1 MKKKETDFEELMKNV
16 DYTRWLQALIPVMQ
30 PIIIFGAWLGF
41 SMFDKKAS
49 AVSKLIAICE
59 PIPTIDLN
67 VPRPVV
73 LASLYHS
80 TDEALKILKD
90 VIEYFKDLDIPT
102 ADEIIEEIKD
112 EITDPIVEAFD
123 ETLPDNPAFKTALAE
138 CVIKAKDDLGFMY
151 WLLGPAQVQLC
162 MLQKGFKVS
171 LKYIKDKL
179 FG

>member
-1 MKKKETDFEELMKNV
+1 MKKETDFEELMKNV

-73 LASLYHS
+73 LAALYHS

-90 VIEYFKDLDIPT
+90 VIEFFENIEIPS
-102 ADEIIEEIKD
+102 ADEIIDDIKEEVEETFI
-112 EITDPIVEAFD
+112 DPVTEASHDFQ
-123 ETLPDNPAFKTALAE
+123 TALSDCAANARE
-138 CVIKAKDDLGFMY
+138 KIPGGVLGY
-151 WLLGPAQVQLC
+151 RALGPAWIVSC
-162 MLQKGFKVS
+162 MIQKGYSIS
-171 LKYIKDKL
+171 LDYVKDKL
-179 FG
+179 F

>member
-73 LASLYHS
+73 LAALYHS
-80 TDEALKILKD
+80 TDEALKILAD
-90 VIEYFKDLDIPT
+90 VIEFFENIEIPS
-102 ADEIIEEIKD
+102 ADEIIDDIKEEVKETFI
-112 EITDPIVEAFD
+112 DPVTEVSHDFQ
-123 ETLPDNPAFKTALAE
+123 TALGDCAANARE
-138 CVIKAKDDLGFMY
+138 KIPGGALGY
-151 WLLGPAQVQLC
+151 RALGPAWIVSC
-162 MLQKGFKVS
+162 MIQKGYSIS
-171 LKYIKDKL
+171 LDYVKDKL
-179 FG
+179 F

>member
-1 MKKKETDFEELMKNV
+1 MKNV

-73 LASLYHS
+73 LAALYHS
-80 TDEALKILKD
+80 TDEALKILAD
-90 VIEYFKDLDIPT
+90 VIEFFENIEIPS
-102 ADEIIEEIKD
+102 ADEILEDIEEEIK
-112 EITDPIVEAFD
+112 ETFIDPVTEASHEFQSALGD
-123 ETLPDNPAFKTALAE
+123 CRDN
-138 CVIKAKDDLGFMY
+138 AKKNLGRFTY
-151 WLLGPAQVQLC
+151 PTLGPLWIVSC
-162 MLQKGFKVS
+162 MTQKGYSISADYV
-171 LKYIKDKL
+171 KDKL
-179 FG
+179 F

>member
-1 MKKKETDFEELMKNV
+1 MKNV

-73 LASLYHS
+73 LAALYHS
-80 TDEALKILKD
+80 TDEALKILAD
-90 VIEYFKDLDIPT
+90 VIEFFENIEIPS
-102 ADEIIEEIKD
+102 ADEILEDIEEEIK
-112 EITDPIVEAFD
+112 ETFIDPVTEASHDFQ
-123 ETLPDNPAFKTALAE
+123 TALGE
-138 CVIKAKDDLGFMY
+138 CAANAKKNLSY
-151 WLLGPAQVQLC
+151 AYYTPAGPVWIVSC
-162 MLQKGFKVS
+162 MSQKGYSVS
-171 LKYIKDKL
+171 AKYVKDKL
-179 FG
+179 F

>member
-73 LASLYHS
+73 LAALYHS
-80 TDEALKILKD
+80 TDEALKILAD

-138 CVIKAKDDLGFMY
+138 CVIKAKDDLGPMY

-162 MLQKGFKVS
+162 MIGKGFKVS

>member
-1 MKKKETDFEELMKNV
+1 MKKETDFEELMKNV

-67 VPRPVV
+67 LPRPVV

-80 TDEALKILKD
+80 TDEALKILAD
-90 VIEYFKDLDIPT
+90 VIEFLKDIDIPSAGDIIDDIKEEITGKGIEDKGQFLSDYNACAKNAKDTIPKIAYNKYT
-102 ADEIIEEIKD
+102 ASTWIMSCMIQKGYTRALIEEAVKELIG
-112 EITDPIVEAFD
+112 A
-123 ETLPDNPAFKTALAE
+123 
-138 CVIKAKDDLGFMY
+138 
-151 WLLGPAQVQLC
+151 
-162 MLQKGFKVS
+162 
-171 LKYIKDKL
+171 
-179 FG
+179 

>member
-1 MKKKETDFEELMKNV
+1 MKNV

-73 LASLYHS
+73 LAALYHS
-80 TDEALKILKD
+80 TDEALKILED
-90 VIEYFKDLDIPT
+90 VIKFFEDGIPT
-102 ADEIIEEIKD
+102 AEEVIDELKDEIKD
-112 EITDPIVEAFD
+112 PIAEAVE
-123 ETLPDNPAFKTALAE
+123 EVLPDSPAFKQALAD
-138 CVIKAKDDLGFMY
+138 CVIKAEKDLGIAY
-151 WLLGPAQVQLC
+151 WLLGPVQVQLC
-162 MLQKGFKVS
+162 MLRKGFKIS

-179 FG
+179 F

>member
-1 MKKKETDFEELMKNV
+1 MKKETDFEELMKNV

-73 LASLYHS
+73 LAALYHS
-80 TDEALKILKD
+80 TDEALKILQD
-90 VIEYFKDLDIPT
+90 VIEYFKDLEIPT
-102 ADEIIEEIKD
+102 AEEVIDEIKD
-112 EITDPIVEAFD
+112 ELTDPIAEAVE
-123 ETLPDNPAFKTALAE
+123 EVLPDSPAFKQSLAD
-138 CVIKAKDDLGFMY
+138 CVMNAKKNLGIGY
-151 WLLGPAQVQLC
+151 WLLGPVWIQSC
-162 MLQKGFKVS
+162 MLQKGFSISV
-171 LKYIKDKL
+171 KYIKDKL
-179 FG
+179 F

>member
-73 LASLYHS
+73 LAALYHS
-80 TDEALKILKD
+80 TDEALKILED
-90 VIEYFKDLDIPT
+90 VIEFLKDIDIPSAEDIIDDIKEELLPEALDPGDLISDFNDCVNGYERDT
-102 ADEIIEEIKD
+102 PKVLQNKYAKGLYVNGCLLRKGWGSKAIKEIIRQYLE
-112 EITDPIVEAFD
+112 
-123 ETLPDNPAFKTALAE
+123 
-138 CVIKAKDDLGFMY
+138 
-151 WLLGPAQVQLC
+151 
-162 MLQKGFKVS
+162 
-171 LKYIKDKL
+171 
-179 FG
+179 

>member
-1 MKKKETDFEELMKNV
+1 MKKETDFEELMKNV

-80 TDEALKILKD
+80 TDEALKILED
-90 VIEYFKDLDIPT
+90 VINFLKDLDIPSAGDIIDDIKKEITGKGIDDKEQFLADYNACAKNAKDTIPKIAYNKYT
-102 ADEIIEEIKD
+102 ASTWILSCMVQKGYTRGLIEEAVKD
-112 EITDPIVEAFD
+112 LIGA
-123 ETLPDNPAFKTALAE
+123 
-138 CVIKAKDDLGFMY
+138 
-151 WLLGPAQVQLC
+151 
-162 MLQKGFKVS
+162 
-171 LKYIKDKL
+171 
-179 FG
+179 